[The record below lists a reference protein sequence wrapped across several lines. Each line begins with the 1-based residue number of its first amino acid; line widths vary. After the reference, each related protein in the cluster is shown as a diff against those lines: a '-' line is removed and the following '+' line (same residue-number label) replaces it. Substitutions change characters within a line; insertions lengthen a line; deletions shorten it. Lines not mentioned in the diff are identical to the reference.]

1 MELLNAMD
9 VRREADPTGIGDV
22 VAGKEDVPL
31 QGLAPFEPTTVV
43 EAGAHVQPN
52 VPDVVEALHHV
63 DSCEKSNT
71 PKKDSISSTLVSN
84 FCF

>member
-1 MELLNAMD
+1 MTAPPPACPSHGGLMELLNAMD

-43 EAGAHVQPN
+43 EAGAACATQR
-52 VPDVVEALHHV
+52 
-63 DSCEKSNT
+63 SC
-71 PKKDSISSTLVSN
+71 P
-84 FCF
+84 